1 VFTATYAGFV
11 NGETV
16 AVLTGTLACVTTAT
30 TTSLAGTYP
39 ITCSGQSSINY
50 AITYVPG
57 TLIVTG
63 AAAPILSV
71 SPPALTFTS
80 PVLVTSAAQAVTV
93 SNTGTAPLVITS
105 ITRTGAN
112 PARFASTNV
121 NCPIGGTGLAAGA
134 SCTVNVSFTP
144 NATAVTRTASLNVN
158 VSAPATSKSVSLTG
172 NTVRPSVGVTPAS
185 IAFGNQAINTTSAP
199 HAVTV
204 TNTGTVPVVF
214 SGITLGGANPVNFVL
229 SNGCPIGG
237 AGLAAGASCTIN
249 VSFLPT
255 RRLARSATLV
265 VRDNATGSPQ
275 RVALTGTGI

>member
-57 TLIVTG
+57 TLTVTG

-71 SPPALTFTS
+71 SPTALTFTS
-80 PVLVTSAAQAVTV
+80 PALVTSAAQAVTV
-93 SNTGTAPLVITS
+93 SNVGTAPLIITS
-105 ITRTGAN
+105 ITRTGTN
-112 PARFASTNV
+112 PGRFASTNV
-121 NCPIGGTGLAAGA
+121 NCPIGGTGLAVGA
-134 SCTVNVSFTP
+134 SCTVNVTFTP

-172 NTVRPSVGVTPAS
+172 NTVQPSLGVTPAS
-185 IAFGNQAINTTSAP
+185 IAFGSQAINTTSA
-199 HAVTV
+199 AQAITV
-204 TNTGTVPVVF
+204 TNTGTVAVAFNSV
-214 SGITLGGANPVNFVL
+214 TLGGNNPGSFVL
-229 SNGCPIGG
+229 SNSCGT
-237 AGLAAGASCTIN
+237 GLTPGNSCTIN
-249 VSFLPT
+249 VSFRPT
-255 RRLARSATLV
+255 RRVARSATV
-265 VRDNATGSPQ
+265 VIRDNAAGSPQ
-275 RVALTGTGI
+275 RVTLTGTGI